1 MKSQVQVW
9 GPALFT
15 VISPGRVLILAEKL
29 DSFQEEF
36 GHQQDSY
43 GASRN
48 SLDTSVSCEV
58 SRKSL
63 GTSRINMNSLERVW
77 EPA

>member
-1 MKSQVQVW
+1 MKY
-9 GPALFT
+9 
-15 VISPGRVLILAEKL
+15 PGRVLILAGKL

-36 GHQQDSY
+36 GYQQDSY

-48 SLDTSVSCEV
+48 SLDTSASSEV

-63 GTSRINMNSLERVW
+63 GTIRIDMNSLGRVR
-77 EPA
+77 EPAG